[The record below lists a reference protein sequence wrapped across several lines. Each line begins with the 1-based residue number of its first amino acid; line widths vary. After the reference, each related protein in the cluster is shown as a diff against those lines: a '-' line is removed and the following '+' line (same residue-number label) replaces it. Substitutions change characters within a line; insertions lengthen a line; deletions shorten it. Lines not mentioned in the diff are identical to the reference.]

1 MRIGLGYDIH
11 PLVEGRPL
19 YLGGVD
25 IPYTKGLL
33 GHSDGDCLIHAIADA
48 LLGAMGEKD
57 IGQLFP
63 DTDPAYKNVRSTQLL
78 EAVIGRL
85 IEKKMV
91 INNVDTVLLCQEPRL
106 ADKVSQM
113 KEVLCPLLR
122 IQPDALGIKPRTN
135 EGLGAIGQGEAVAA
149 LATVLI
155 QAEDGMIHKNS

>member
-1 MRIGLGYDIH
+1 LKIRVGLGYDIH
-11 PLVEGRPL
+11 ALTEGRTL

-25 IPYTKGLL
+25 IPFSKGLL

-63 DTDPAYKNVRSTQLL
+63 DTDPAYKNIRSTRLL

-91 INNVDTVLLCQEPRL
+91 INNVDSVIICQEPRL
-106 ADKVSQM
+106 VDQVGRM
-113 KEVLCPLLR
+113 KEVLCPILQIR
-122 IQPDALGIKPRTN
+122 PESLGIKPRTN
-135 EGLGAIGQGEAVAA
+135 EGLGTIGQGEAIAA
-149 LATVLI
+149 MVTVLI
-155 QAEDGMIHKNS
+155 QSEV

>member
-1 MRIGLGYDIH
+1 MKIRVGLGYDIH
-11 PLVEGRPL
+11 ALKEGRTL

-25 IPYTKGLL
+25 IPFSKGLL

-63 DTDPAYKNVRSTQLL
+63 DTDPAYENIRSTRLL

-91 INNVDTVLLCQEPRL
+91 INNVDSVIICQEPRL
-106 ADKVSQM
+106 VDQVLRM
-113 KEVLCPLLR
+113 KEVLCPILQ
-122 IQPDALGIKPRTN
+122 IEPESLGIKPRTN
-135 EGLGAIGQGEAVAA
+135 EGLGAIGQGDAVAA
-149 LATVLI
+149 MATVLI
-155 QAEDGMIHKNS
+155 QSED

>member
-1 MRIGLGYDIH
+1 MKIRVGLGYDIH
-11 PLVEGRPL
+11 ALKEGRTL

-25 IPYTKGLL
+25 IPFSKGLL

-63 DTDPAYKNVRSTQLL
+63 DTDPAYKNIRSTRLL

-91 INNVDTVLLCQEPRL
+91 INNVDSVIICQEPRL
-106 ADKVSQM
+106 VDQVLRM
-113 KEVLCPLLR
+113 KEVLCPILQ
-122 IQPDALGIKPRTN
+122 IGPESLGIKPRTN
-135 EGLGAIGQGEAVAA
+135 EGLGAIGQGDAVAA
-149 LATVLI
+149 MATVLI
-155 QAEDGMIHKNS
+155 QSED